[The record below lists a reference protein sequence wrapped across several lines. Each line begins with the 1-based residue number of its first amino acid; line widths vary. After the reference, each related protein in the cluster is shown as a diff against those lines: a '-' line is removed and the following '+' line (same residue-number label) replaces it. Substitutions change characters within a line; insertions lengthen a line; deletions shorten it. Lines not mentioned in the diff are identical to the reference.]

1 MLVNTKFVFLFVFI
15 IFIVIYMFNRDL
27 TIFTIT
33 VLNKFIKTHLR
44 KVFLQMM

>member
-27 TIFTIT
+27 NIFTIA
-33 VLNKFIKTHLR
+33 VLNKFIKTHLW
-44 KVFLQMM
+44 KVFLQNM